1 MARGGV
7 RPGAGRPKGVSPRKT
22 QALRDAVAKGGIM
35 PLDYLLS
42 VMRNKKIELDSRIDA
57 AKAAAQYV
65 HPKLAAI
72 ELSGDRN
79 APIALTLVGSDV
91 HG

>member
-1 MARGGV
+1 MARGGA
-7 RPGAGRPKGVSPRKT
+7 RPGAGRPKGVSPKKT
-22 QALRDAVAKGGIM
+22 QALRDAVAKGGIT

-42 VMRNKKIELDSRIDA
+42 VMRNKKGDPEMRLDA

-65 HPKLAAI
+65 HPKLAAV

-79 APIALTLVGSDV
+79 APVALTLMGSDV
-91 HG
+91 SG

>member
-1 MARGGV
+1 MARGGA

-22 QALRDAVAKGGIM
+22 QALRDAVAKGGMM

-42 VMRNKKIELDSRIDA
+42 VMRDKKGDPEMRLDA

-72 ELSGDRN
+72 QHSGDPD
-79 APIALTLVGSDV
+79 APLALTLVGSDV
-91 HG
+91 NG

>member
-1 MARGGV
+1 MARGGA
-7 RPGAGRPKGVSPRKT
+7 RPGAGRPRGVSPKKT
-22 QALRDAVAKGGIM
+22 QALRDAVAKGGVM

-42 VMRNKKIELDSRIDA
+42 VMRNKKMETGTRLDA
-57 AKAAAQYV
+57 AKAAAQYI

-79 APIALTLVGSDV
+79 APVALTLVGSDV
-91 HG
+91 NG

>member
-1 MARGGV
+1 MARGGP
-7 RPGAGRPKGVSPRKT
+7 RPGAGRPKGVPTRKN
-22 QALRDAVAKGGIM
+22 QALRDAVAKGGIT

-42 VMRNKKIELDSRIDA
+42 VMRNKQGDPEMRLDA

-72 ELSGDRN
+72 EHSGDRN
-79 APIALTLVGSDV
+79 APVALTLMGSDV
-91 HG
+91 GG